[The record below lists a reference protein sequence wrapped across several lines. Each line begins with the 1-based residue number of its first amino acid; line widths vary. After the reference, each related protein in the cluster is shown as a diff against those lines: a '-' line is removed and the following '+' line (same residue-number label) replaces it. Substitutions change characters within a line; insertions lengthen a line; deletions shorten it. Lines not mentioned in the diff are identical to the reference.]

1 MIQVRST
8 KRCEGVS
15 DIYINI
21 KDVLVKKR
29 STIKLE
35 PREEKKVWKAH
46 EKCHRAF
53 GEVGSCEYSGGA
65 VVPESAPGI
74 PADTAPPA
82 GTGPA
87 STSSVI

>member
-1 MIQVRST
+1 MR
-8 KRCEGVS
+8 
-15 DIYINI
+15 YI

-29 STIKLE
+29 SAIKLE
-35 PREEKKVWKAH
+35 PRKETVRKAH

-65 VVPESAPGI
+65 LVPESAPAI
-74 PADTAPPA
+74 PPSA